1 MLGINSSTS
10 RWVDVVE
17 MIQAQEIEV
26 LNAAKENKT
35 EEFLKNL
42 AEYKKTTGKTSSGK
56 INVYLQNMSMNVE
69 ITTK

>member
-1 MLGINSSTS
+1 
-10 RWVDVVE
+10 VE

-56 INVYLQNMSMNVE
+56 
-69 ITTK
+69 